1 MSKEILADV
10 ACNRTRVGL
19 LEDGHL
25 VEYYI
30 ETDDI
35 EKSRGNIYK
44 GRVTNVLPGMQA
56 AFVDIGFDKN
66 AFLYVSDVNFNEDE
80 FDSLKKSP
88 IESMLKKGQEILV
101 QVTKE
106 AVRTKGARVSTN
118 ISLPGRY
125 AVLLPGIDCVGVS
138 RKIEDE
144 NERRRLKAAAEEVK
158 PHEMGIIARTA
169 AENKNEEEIRAD
181 VKYLEVIWSEIE
193 KKQRNIEAPALIY
206 KDMDLLSRVVRDM
219 FTFEIDKF
227 YINTQKG
234 YEKVCKLSSAISSA
248 LKERITFY
256 EDSRDIFEYFNAT
269 KEIEKALERKIWLKS
284 GGYIIIDYTEALAAI
299 DVNTGKFVGRTN
311 LEDTIFR
318 TNLEAAK
325 EIVKQLRLRDIGGI
339 IIIDFIDMQGAD
351 HKAAVID
358 TLKNEL
364 KKDRTKTQVFGITN
378 LGLVEMTRKKV
389 CRSLY
394 EVMEATC
401 PKCHGKGRIQL
412 NFVDR

>member
-19 LEDGHL
+19 LEGGQL

-44 GRVTNVLPGMQA
+44 GRVANVLPGMQA

-66 AFLYVSDVNFNEDE
+66 AFLYVSDVNFHENE

-88 IESMLKKGQEILV
+88 IEAMLKKGQEILV

-106 AVRTKGARVSTN
+106 AVGTKGARVSTN

-125 AVLLPGIDCVGVS
+125 AVLLPRINCVGVS

-144 NERRRLKAAAEEVK
+144 NERRRLKAAVEEVK

-234 YEKVCKLSSAISSA
+234 YEKVSKLSSAISSA

-256 EDSRDIFEYFNAT
+256 EDSRDIFEYFNVT
-269 KEIEKALERKIWLKS
+269 KEIEKALKRKIWLKS

-389 CRSLY
+389 CRSLH

>member
-19 LEDGHL
+19 LEDGRL

-30 ETDDI
+30 ETCNI

-44 GRVTNVLPGMQA
+44 GRVANVLPGMQA

-66 AFLYVSDVNFNEDE
+66 AFLYASDVNFYEDE
-80 FDSLKKSP
+80 FDNLKKSP
-88 IESMLKKGQEILV
+88 IETMLKKGQEILV
-101 QVTKE
+101 QVIKE
-106 AVRTKGARVSTN
+106 PVGTKGARVSAN

-125 AVLLPGIDCVGVS
+125 AVLLPKINCVGVS

-158 PHEMGIIARTA
+158 PHEMGIITRTA
-169 AENKNEEEIRAD
+169 AENKNEEEIKAD
-181 VKYLEVIWSEIE
+181 VKYLEAIWSEIE
-193 KKQRNIEAPALIY
+193 KKQRNVKAPSLIY

-227 YINTQKG
+227 YVNTQEG
-234 YEKVCKLSSAISSA
+234 YEKVCKLSSAISPV

-256 EDSRDIFEYFNAT
+256 EEPIDIFEYFNAT
-269 KEIEKALERKIWLKS
+269 KEIERALERKIWLKS
-284 GGYIIIDYTEALAAI
+284 GGYIVIDNTEALVAI
-299 DVNTGKFVGRTN
+299 DVNTGKFVGCTD

-339 IIIDFIDMQGAD
+339 IIIDFIDMRNAD

-389 CRSLY
+389 SRSLH
-394 EVMEATC
+394 EVMEETC
-401 PKCHGKGRIQL
+401 PKCHGKGRMRL